1 MVIFHSY
8 VTNYPLVNCPITME
22 NHHAINGKI
31 HYFTGHGFHSYV
43 TNYQKELYPTIAMFR
58 RVKSPRKNPWEFP
71 MKSSNQVSPRRRP
84 SKGKGLRLRA
94 SESWMDE
101 NWIIHLWMRTGSQM
115 TCRKPSKYGHSWKF
129 MKIRIWSHDRYERQV
144 NTIHRRTRPTH
155 SCGFVCLRI
164 ENRKPPAADLNTWQ
178 DIGIW
183 FWYANFLLAKEWL
196 DLLYSKKCTISLH
209 WGKGKGQRM
218 WGPLQSSWAANW
230 CTAVTE
236 RQNGPAEL
244 TEGQNLFFGARF

>member
-1 MVIFHSY
+1 
-8 VTNYPLVNCPITME
+8 
-22 NHHAINGKI
+22 
-31 HYFTGHGFHSYV
+31 
-43 TNYQKELYPTIAMFR
+43 MFR
-58 RVKSPRKNPWEFP
+58 RVKSPRKNSWDFP

-115 TCRKPSKYGHSWKF
+115 TCRKPSKYGHPWKF

-183 FWYANFLLAKEWL
+183 FWYANFLLGKEWL
-196 DLLYSKKCTISLH
+196 DLLYSKKCTKSLLTALRERQ
-209 WGKGKGQRM
+209 GTENVRPAPIKLPGQRIDVQLWLRDKM
-218 WGPLQSSWAANW
+218 VQRSSPRARISSL
-230 CTAVTE
+230 E
-236 RQNGPAEL
+236 QGL
-244 TEGQNLFFGARF
+244 NLFYMV